1 MLSIK
6 DLQVGD
12 RAKILGFGP
21 CEPHY
26 RQKLLS
32 MGLLPGAEIELTRI
46 APLGDPLQIVSRGT
60 VLSLRK
66 AEAGALKL
74 ERILK

>member
-12 RAKILGFGP
+12 QARILGFSQ

-32 MGLLPGAEIELTRI
+32 MGLLPGSVIELTRI
-46 APLGDPLQIVSRGT
+46 APLGDPLQIVARGA

-66 AEAGALKL
+66 AEANVLKL
-74 ERILK
+74 EKIVT

>member
-12 RAKILGFGP
+12 RAKVLGFGM
-21 CEPHY
+21 CESHY

-32 MGLLPGAEIELTRI
+32 MGLLPGSVIELICI
-46 APLGDPLQIVSRGT
+46 APLGDPLQIIARGS

-66 AEAGALKL
+66 AEANVLKL
-74 ERILK
+74 EKIVS

>member
-1 MLSIK
+1 MQTIK

-12 RAKILGFGP
+12 QARILGFGQ
-21 CEPHY
+21 CEAHY

-32 MGLLPGAEIELTRI
+32 MGLLPGTLIELTGI
-46 APLGDPLQIVSRGT
+46 APLGDPLQIVTRGS

-66 AEAGALKL
+66 AEASVLKL
-74 ERILK
+74 EKLSV

>member
-12 RAKILGFGP
+12 RAKVLGFGQ
-21 CEPHY
+21 CESHY

-32 MGLLPGAEIELTRI
+32 MGLLPGSVIELICI
-46 APLGDPLQIVSRGT
+46 APLGDPLQIIARGS

-66 AEAGALKL
+66 AEANVLKL
-74 ERILK
+74 EKIVS

>member
-1 MLSIK
+1 MLCIK

-12 RAKILGFGP
+12 QAKILGFGQ

-26 RQKLLS
+26 KQKLLA
-32 MGLLPGAEIELTRI
+32 MGLIPGSVIKLTRI
-46 APLGDPLQIVSRGT
+46 APLGDPLQILARGS

-66 AEAGALKL
+66 AEASVLNL
-74 ERILK
+74 EKIEA